1 MMAFNILNDGFYLS
15 KKASTLPEKF
25 FFDAH
30 FNLGRSNILFFKDL
44 YLHTFPCAIFAEHL

>member
-1 MMAFNILNDGFYLS
+1 MAAFNILNDGFYLS

-30 FNLGRSNILFFKDL
+30 FYLGRSNILFFKDL